1 MKRLVQTVVRAAWR
15 AMSPIRVPLTRRFH
29 DELVRA
35 GVAALA
41 QAEAVAV
48 HERVLPPL
56 YWGFEA
62 QIAATHQS
70 ARALSADTSL
80 VLNSVVRELARL
92 QMQVEILQQI
102 VQENGRAHAGLSIVG
117 EAGQG
122 REAFTPRDRPEE
134 RMRVG

>member
-1 MKRLVQTVVRAAWR
+1 MKRLLKSVMRSAWR
-15 AMSPIRVPLTRRFH
+15 ATSPIRRPIARKVHGT
-29 DELVRA
+29 LVRA

-62 QIAATHQS
+62 SIEATHHA

-92 QMQVEILQQI
+92 QMQVEVLQQI
-102 VQENGRAHAGLSIVG
+102 VQENGRAHNGLTLVG
-117 EAGQG
+117 EEGEG
-122 REAFTPRDRPEE
+122 REVYAPRDRPEE
-134 RMRVG
+134 LMRVG